1 MVAGILMRT
10 QAVVWPTDNGE
21 LGVSANYASSKAA
34 VWQEAEV
41 SQAWHMHRFVH
52 GTVGWSNQPANEKMK
67 KEPQEI

>member
-1 MVAGILMRT
+1 MVAGILMRS

-41 SQAWHMHRFVH
+41 SQA
-52 GTVGWSNQPANEKMK
+52 
-67 KEPQEI
+67 